1 MLEVEKLEYN
11 NLFSL
16 LIFFFRRIYE
26 SEFLHVTLSRR
37 VKLFVANKMFS
48 FVSHL
53 MKLVIENY
61 ALLQTLEST
70 KNFKS
75 MFLLH
80 FSYFFFSLRVSHDL
94 HFLTCCTKSLRQ
106 FGSCCCL
113 FLLPLLIYHRVRIFR
128 KPVHFDSLFVR

>member
-106 FGSCCCL
+106 FGSSCCL